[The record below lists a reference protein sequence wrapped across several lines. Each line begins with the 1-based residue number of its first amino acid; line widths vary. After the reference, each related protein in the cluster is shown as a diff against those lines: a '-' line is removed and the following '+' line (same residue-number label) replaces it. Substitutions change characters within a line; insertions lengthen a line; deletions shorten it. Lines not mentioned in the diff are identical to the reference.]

1 MESGSME
8 HFGCLLIRFHRQPM
22 DYAHSFGTNL
32 RKVIQ
37 AFTMSWYLRWQVS
50 GATCGIQR
58 SETMTES

>member
-8 HFGCLLIRFHRQPM
+8 HFACLLIRFHRQPM
-22 DYAHSFGTNL
+22 DYAQYFGTNL

-37 AFTMSWYLRWQVS
+37 ALTISWCFRWQVS

-58 SETMTES
+58 SELMTES